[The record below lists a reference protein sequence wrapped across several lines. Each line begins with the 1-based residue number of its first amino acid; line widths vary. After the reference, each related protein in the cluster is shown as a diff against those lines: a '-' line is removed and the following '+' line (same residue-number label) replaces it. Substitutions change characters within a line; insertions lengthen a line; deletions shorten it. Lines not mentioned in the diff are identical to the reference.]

1 MRLDFEAG
9 VILGQTLEQIKEHS
23 GRLDD
28 HETRIDNLEVKARL
42 AESWVG
48 RIIAAGSL
56 WAAGTGLNLSAENL
70 GALLARLLRFGGP
83 TG

>member
-1 MRLDFEAG
+1 MRLDFEMG
-9 VILGQTLEQIKEHS
+9 VAFGQALEQIKEHS

-28 HETRIDNLEVKARL
+28 HETRIDKLEGKARL

-70 GALLARLLRFGGP
+70 GSMLARLLRFGGH